1 MEALVIVHENDSP
14 AGFVGE
20 RLEHHGY
27 TLTQACIGT
36 GLDQGPGTLPSLDGF
51 DLVLP
56 LGCTAGV
63 YERDV
68 ATWMNDEIAFL
79 AEAHRRRVPILGI
92 CFGGQS
98 LAAALGA
105 HVEQAQHAE
114 IGWVTVETSD
124 PEAIAAGPWMAWHI
138 DHFQV
143 PRGATELARTDRASH
158 AYRLDRSVGL
168 QFHPEVDE
176 ALVELWAK
184 EPPDSYFAGHGAD
197 RDDLLHNL
205 HENIAEAQV
214 NTFKLVDWFVE
225 TVAPS

>member
-1 MEALVIVHENDSP
+1 MEALVIVHEDDSP

-20 RLEHHGY
+20 RLEQHGY
-27 TLTQACIGT
+27 TLTQAHIGT
-36 GLDQGPGTLPSLDGF
+36 ALDQGPDELPSLDGF

-68 ATWMNDEIAFL
+68 AAWMNDEIAFL

-105 HVEQAQHAE
+105 RVERAQQAE
-114 IGWVTVETSD
+114 IGWIMVETSD
-124 PEAIAAGPWMAWHI
+124 PEAIAPGPWMAWHI
-138 DHFQV
+138 DHFEV
-143 PRGATELARTDRASH
+143 PFGATELARTDRASH

-184 EPPDSYFAGHGAD
+184 EPPDSYFAGHDAD
-197 RDDLLHNL
+197 RKALLDNL
-205 HENIAEAQV
+205 HDNVASSRT
-214 NTFKLVDWFVE
+214 NTFTLVDWFVE
-225 TVAPS
+225 TVSGS